1 MTEKLSKI
9 ENKLEEQSVGIP
21 PIERKV
27 LKFSD
32 VNETTKT
39 N

>member
-1 MTEKLSKI
+1 
-9 ENKLEEQSVGIP
+9 LEEQSVGIP

-39 N
+39 NWYHDKHKNKNK